1 MEMRF
6 PIGVV
11 ARRTG
16 LSKDVLRVWESRYG
30 VVRPARSDSGRRLYS
45 EEDIERLSLL
55 RAATLVGWSI
65 GEVADRPMDE
75 LRELA
80 TPVAPPTQPSP
91 AARNGAEAP
100 AEMVEECMLAIE
112 EMSSERLEAAL
123 SRGMMGLSGADFLE
137 AVVVPVLQE
146 IGQRWR
152 MGRLDPAQ
160 EHLATVAVRT
170 ELARMISAMQPGE
183 GSPRI
188 LLSTLSGEDHELG
201 AMLAAATA
209 AAAGWQATFIG
220 ANLPTEDIVA
230 AVRRTGA
237 AAVGLSIVASSGA
250 PAGAKVSE
258 QLTALRRELGENLQ
272 IFVGGAAAAGYGTE
286 VSAIGAHRFGSLDD
300 FRASLENPDGGE
312 S

>member
-1 MEMRF
+1 
-6 PIGVV
+6 
-11 ARRTG
+11 
-16 LSKDVLRVWESRYG
+16 
-30 VVRPARSDSGRRLYS
+30 
-45 EEDIERLSLL
+45 
-55 RAATLVGWSI
+55 
-65 GEVADRPMDE
+65 
-75 LRELA
+75 
-80 TPVAPPTQPSP
+80 
-91 AARNGAEAP
+91 
-100 AEMVEECMLAIE
+100 
-112 EMSSERLEAAL
+112 
-123 SRGMMGLSGADFLE
+123 
-137 AVVVPVLQE
+137 
-146 IGQRWR
+146 
-152 MGRLDPAQ
+152 
-160 EHLATVAVRT
+160 
-170 ELARMISAMQPGE
+170 
-183 GSPRI
+183 
-188 LLSTLSGEDHELG
+188 
-201 AMLAAATA
+201 MLAAATA